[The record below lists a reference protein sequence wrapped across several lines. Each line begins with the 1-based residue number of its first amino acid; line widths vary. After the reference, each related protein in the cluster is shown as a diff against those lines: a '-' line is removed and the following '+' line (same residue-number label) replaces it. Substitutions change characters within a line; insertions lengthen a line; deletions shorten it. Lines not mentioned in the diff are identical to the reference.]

1 MIGKILG
8 NRYELLERVGEGG
21 MSFVYK
27 AKCRKLNRFVAVKIL
42 KDEFVNNEEVVKKF
56 KQEATAIA
64 NLSNPNVVNVL
75 DVGTQDDKNYI
86 VMEYIEGRTLK
97 DIINEKGALPYE
109 VAINIAIK
117 VGKALEC
124 AHKNGIIHRDV
135 KPQNILVTDEGVVK
149 VTDFGIAKSMDS
161 STIAHTNSVMGSA
174 HYFSPEQAKGTYTDY
189 RTDLYSL
196 GIVLYEMVTGVVPFN
211 GDSPVTVAVKHI
223 QEKAIP
229 PKNINV
235 SIPNSL
241 NDLILK
247 AMEKDAVNRYQTARE
262 MINDLEKIKNNPDIV
277 ISSKSSEEEEQFT
290 RVMSP
295 VNISDLNDINPI
307 NKFEEDDYEEDEE
320 DDDYEEEEKSSFGRK
335 EKNLEDQN
343 RRNLNQSKNRKK
355 KNSIPLIIIGTILVI
370 VVGISLGYLG
380 MKKFAENSNN
390 ISIPNVVGAKA
401 DDAKAQ
407 LESLGLKVLEVT
419 EESDQEKGLVLNI
432 NPSPSTEVKKGS
444 EVKLTISGGVSQ
456 VKVPNFE
463 GMNLDS
469 VRDTLSTID
478 LKLGNVTY
486 EYNNNVARGQVITQK
501 PYADTEVEKDSSVN
515 VVISKGAEIK
525 VSKVPE
531 LSGSTL
537 DQAKSKLESLN
548 FKVNVVKGDPAKN
561 DEDVGKVYKQDPAPG
576 YEVKE
581 GTTVTITYYG
591 DYVKPKHNA
600 SELVGMTVGQAKAW
614 AEKNKITLNGL
625 SPNEN
630 SKIKS
635 VSQSEVEEG
644 GSVNVTLEEEKP
656 VEPEKKQD
664 AATDKKTEGTSG
676 NSEDKTQTTDN
687 SSKEHEGSKKTS
699 SNIVQPGNG
708 KKKA

>member
-42 KDEFVNNEEVVKKF
+42 KDEFINNEEVVKKF

-561 DEDVGKVYKQDPAPG
+561 AEDAGKVYKQDPAPG

-600 SELVGMTVGQAKAW
+600 SELVGMTVSQAKAW

-625 SPNEN
+625 SENEN
-630 SKIKS
+630 DKIKS

-644 GSVNVTLEEEKP
+644 GSVNVTIEEKP
-656 VEPEKKQD
+656 VEPETKPETKPED
-664 AATDKKTEGTSG
+664 KDKKTE
-676 NSEDKTQTTDN
+676 NKDKQ
-687 SSKEHEGSKKTS
+687 KEAKENKSTA
-699 SNIVQPGNG
+699 SNFVIQPGNG